1 MGFLDRLRGRGDD
14 DATAP
19 AEDAEGAGDAGR
31 FGDAGTAGSGAV
43 EGVEPLEEIGVRRL
57 SPEEE
62 AVLEEARAGYA
73 AHGIDPADLSTIAAA
88 YDRAVDRVGDSGD
101 ATSDVVAVLGTAIG
115 DHLVAVAGYRWV
127 MSTDPFG
134 TDLAVEPPRRGV
146 PVVTRMLVAVR
157 WMARERGWVAGVTG
171 HLADVGRR

>member
-1 MGFLDRLRGRGDD
+1 MGFLDRLRGRDD
-14 DATAP
+14 DATP
-19 AEDAEGAGDAGR
+19 AVEGAERGRDA
-31 FGDAGTAGSGAV
+31 GDAGTAGGGAV
-43 EGVEPLEEIGVRRL
+43 EAVEPVEQVGVRRL
-57 SPEEE
+57 SPDEE
-62 AVLEEARAGYA
+62 AVLDEARAGYA

-88 YDRAVDRVGDSGD
+88 YDRALDRADGDDGD